1 MADISKKCPT
11 NAEIS
16 VGGNHIVQDANQG
29 ISLMGKKFI
38 LINHS
43 TSGTPSQDWGV
54 EEGTEIWFSNMGGT
68 VKVSFIIQ
76 ALNGS
81 TYRQSEITLNGKTKY
96 LIKILTNTYQIMSIS
111 Q

>member
-11 NAEIS
+11 NAEIY
-16 VGGNHIVQDANQG
+16 VGSNLILQDITAG
-29 ISLMGKKFI
+29 LSFIGKKFM
-38 LINHS
+38 LVNHS
-43 TSGTPSQDWGV
+43 TSGTPNVEIGV
-54 EEGTEIWFSNMGGT
+54 DEGTEIWFSNMGGSAKIT
-68 VKVSFIIQ
+68 FIIQ